1 MITEKLLDFF
11 YAIAQWVIGVIPG
24 LDTSSYGGFA
34 AIVTSLYGVSNFM
47 PVTAFGV
54 ALVLYVGIH
63 SVKLI
68 SSIVNWIIRKIPTIS

>member
-11 YAIAQWVIGVIPG
+11 FLIAQWVIGCLPG
-24 LDTSSYGGFA
+24 LDTASYGGFA

-54 ALVLYVGIH
+54 SLVLYVGLH
-63 SVKLI
+63 SIKFV
-68 SSIVNWIIRKIPTIS
+68 SSVFNWIVRKIPTIG